1 VTRSPLAVTL
11 IAVLMVAVSATSG
24 AFLSLLRPPTER
36 FARARIAARPVAH
49 GLTGAAEYDAEVADR
64 AVFAAEAGVSFLHT
78 HAGGLGP
85 LALVASTL
93 VASLVPWRRARAA
106 LQALLGV
113 GGLFPLGYL
122 VYSLAVLEAGRET
135 GVELTERYVLAPLG
149 SAVIAG
155 LLGLAAALVLGR
167 RRAPGP

>member
-1 VTRSPLAVTL
+1 MTRPPLAVTL

-24 AFLSLLRPPTER
+24 AFLSLLRPETER
-36 FARARIAARPVAH
+36 YARARIAARPAAH
-49 GLTGAAEYDAEVADR
+49 GLTGSAEYDAEIADR
-64 AVFAAEAGVSFLHT
+64 TVFAAEAGISFLHT
-78 HAGGLGP
+78 HAGGVGP
-85 LALVASTL
+85 LVLVVSTL
-93 VASLVPWRRARAA
+93 VASLVPWRRARAG

-135 GVELTERYVLAPLG
+135 GVEVTERYVLAPLG

-155 LLGLAAALVLGR
+155 VVGLAVALVLARG
-167 RRAPGP
+167 RAPAP